1 MFRTRNR
8 STLSIFFALITPLS
22 VLHAQ
27 NAVLIEDP
35 VAPNVV
41 LITSDHLSL
50 AELEADKLSP
60 FQHLSKLHAQSH
72 KFVNYYIAPAI
83 PLNHAS
89 IYTGRYNI
97 RTKCVDYGYGRSMMA
112 GDEVTLSEILSGAGY
127 KSAFYGTWHLG
138 NNFPLRPNDRG
149 FHECLAQFPKFI
161 PPHEEQSKVFAFH
174 NNAECTLTHPVAQA
188 FASQLTSFIR
198 SAYDLETPFFLNL
211 NIHSEAGA
219 DTPQQLAD
227 LDQQLAALYSTLT
240 ELKADTNTLIVFTST
255 LGSSAENLGLRGTQD
270 SVYEAGVLA
279 PLWLVLPSNGSTK
292 TTAKSITTLA
302 AQIDILPTILDY
314 CKLGSP
320 DAFDIDGTS
329 LIPSVNSVLPI
340 EIDRAIIQQHHRGA
354 TVSREHHFMLR
365 KGNWKLLNPSDPQQS
380 RKPSSNY
387 ELYKLSTDSEE
398 SINLA
403 SKEPKVLKELLAT
416 YNAWFDDVTETR
428 IRERGIAPILVSREH
443 ENPLL
448 LTEDTRISKYQAE
461 DGFWKLQ
468 AEHNSRIDIN
478 FELPDHTAESL
489 EGWSASVSLRGNT
502 YQQKLSSQTDHVHLT
517 SIPLKKGRNI
527 LQVSISSPD
536 SKTSIFP
543 KQVQIMHR

>member
-8 STLSIFFALITPLS
+8 STLSILFALITPLTS
-22 VLHAQ
+22 LHAQ

-35 VAPNVV
+35 AAPNVV
-41 LITSDHLSL
+41 LITSDQLSL
-50 AELEADKLSP
+50 AELEAQKLSP
-60 FQHLSKLHAQSH
+60 FKHLSKLHAQSH
-72 KFVNYYIAPAI
+72 KFANYYIAPAI

-89 IYTGRYNI
+89 IFTGRYNI

-149 FHECLAQFPKFI
+149 YHESLAQFPTFL
-161 PPHEEQSKVFAFH
+161 PPHEEQSKAFAFH
-174 NNAECTLTHPVAQA
+174 NNAESVLEAPVANA
-188 FASQLTSFIR
+188 FAKQIAAFIR
-198 SAYDLETPFFLNL
+198 SANELDAPFFLNL
-211 NIHSEAGA
+211 NIHSETGA
-219 DTPQQLAD
+219 DTQQQLAD
-227 LDQQLAALYSTLT
+227 LDQQLAALYSTLD
-240 ELKADTNTLIVFTST
+240 ELKADSNTLIIFTST
-255 LGSSAENLGLRGTQD
+255 LGSEAKNLGFRGTQG
-270 SVYEAGVLA
+270 SVHEAGVRA
-279 PLWLVLPSNGSTK
+279 PLWLVLPNNGAGNPK
-292 TTAKSITTLA
+292 AKSITTLA
-302 AQIDILPTILDY
+302 SQIDILPTVLDY

-329 LIPSVNSVLPI
+329 LIPSINSVLPI

-380 RKPSSNY
+380 RKPSSDY
-387 ELYKLSTDSEE
+387 ELYDLSIDPEE
-398 SINLA
+398 SKNLA
-403 SKEPKVLKELLAT
+403 SKNPKLLKQLLAS
-416 YNAWFDDVTETR
+416 YNAWFDDVSETR
-428 IRERGIAPILVSREH
+428 IRERGISPILVSREH

-448 LTEDTRISKYQAE
+448 LTEDTRISKFQAE
-461 DGFWKLQ
+461 EGFWKLQ

-478 FELPDHTAESL
+478 FELPAPQAQSL
-489 EGWSASVSLRGNT
+489 DGWIASVSLRGNT
-502 YQQKLSSQTDHVHLT
+502 YQQRLSAQSDHVHLT

-536 SKTSIFP
+536 AKTSVFP